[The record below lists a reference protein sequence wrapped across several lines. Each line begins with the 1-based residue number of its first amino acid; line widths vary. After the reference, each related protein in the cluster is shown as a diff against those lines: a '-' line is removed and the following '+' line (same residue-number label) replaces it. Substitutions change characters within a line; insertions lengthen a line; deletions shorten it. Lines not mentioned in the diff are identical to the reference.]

1 MSVWDTKKKSQ
12 SMLWGRSDLQEKFY
26 SGEKA
31 SNPWVRDLL
40 WKKNITDEHK
50 KFGDDPSP
58 MDLVPPHMRSVTLAN
73 VSASMEM
80 KDKRRRKR
88 QMQQMAVQS
97 QGMGGQQQQRPNTS
111 QSYREYA
118 VKHSARSQRSAR
130 SRLSSRGSSRRSQVM
145 VPRLPPLES
154 LGRSPSA
161 RSIQSSHSMQS
172 LDSSATLGQFTQL
185 LHAQN
190 AKLENDLILQQ
201 QERERLENKISSL
214 ENLVRTSVLKS
225 SKSQQRTEK
234 RLQAYKILVDK
245 LVEAKARRGMA

>member
-118 VKHSARSQRSAR
+118 VKHSARSQRF
-130 SRLSSRGSSRRSQVM
+130 
-145 VPRLPPLES
+145 
-154 LGRSPSA
+154 GRSPSA
-161 RSIQSSHSMQS
+161 RSIRSSHSMQS

-234 RLQAYKILVDK
+234 RLQAYKLLVNK